1 MSTPDFSSL
10 PASANNLEDRVRS
23 DAASLADTARRDLED
38 VGNELKHEAA
48 SIAEEARGQL
58 EQATEKAKGMAEEQK
73 HALVAQLDE
82 VSNSLDKVAGELEQK
97 GESSAHYVRMVAD
110 GASKLTSTVRDNSV
124 DNILAMAEDFGRK
137 QPVAFMGAAAL
148 LGFVAS
154 RFMVASASR
163 RAEESSRATSTD
175 DHTSMTTSGSY
186 GADML
191 GPASNAPSYDQ
202 SVGGNDAGI

>member
-23 DAASLADTARRDLED
+23 DAANLADTARRDLED

-175 DHTSMTTSGSY
+175 DDTSMTTSGSY

>member
-23 DAASLADTARRDLED
+23 DAANLADTARRDLED

-73 HALVAQLDE
+73 HALVARLDG

-175 DHTSMTTSGSY
+175 DDTSMTTSGSY